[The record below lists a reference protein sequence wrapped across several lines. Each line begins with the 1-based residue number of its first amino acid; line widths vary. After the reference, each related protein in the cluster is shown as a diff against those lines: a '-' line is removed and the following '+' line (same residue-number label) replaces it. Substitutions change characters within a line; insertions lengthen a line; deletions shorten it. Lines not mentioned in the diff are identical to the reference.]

1 MRYFNY
7 CRLKI
12 ACESQYAERTI
23 MNEPGSKRLAANW
36 NDEALGSG
44 KLGELHS
51 QLAQKLGIDIL
62 SRRWLPGEI
71 LPSEID
77 MANTYA
83 ISRSAVREAVRTL
96 AAKGMVEPR
105 RRRGTCVTERT
116 KWNMLDPDV
125 LGWMFAAEP
134 EEMLVKNLFEMR
146 LILEPAAARLAAQR
160 RTDLHLAAML
170 NALKIMER
178 ETLLTEVGLQADI
191 DFHAAL
197 MAAAG
202 NEQLSAL
209 NASIGATAALSNRYK
224 IEHNILGR
232 DPVPAHLAVFQAI
245 ERRDAEEAHW
255 CMQYLVRLAVKDL
268 LHMDAI
274 EDLPAKSLKD

>member
-1 MRYFNY
+1 
-7 CRLKI
+7 
-12 ACESQYAERTI
+12 
-23 MNEPGSKRLAANW
+23 MNKPGRKRLAAVSNG
-36 NDEALGSG
+36 DGLESG
-44 KLGELHS
+44 KLGELHT

-62 SRRWLPGEI
+62 GRKWLPGDI
-71 LPSEID
+71 LPSEVD

-83 ISRSAVREAVRTL
+83 ISRPAVREAIRTL

-105 RRRGTCVTERT
+105 RRRGTCVTERA

-125 LGWMFAAEP
+125 LSWMFATKPDET
-134 EEMLVKNLFEMR
+134 LVKNLFEMR

-160 RTDLHLAAML
+160 RTDAHLEAMA
-170 NALKIMER
+170 NALTVMGR

-197 MAAAG
+197 LAAAG
-202 NEQLSAL
+202 NEQLGAM
-209 NASIGATAALSNRYK
+209 NASIGATVALSNRYK
-224 IEHNILGR
+224 IAHNILGR
-232 DPVPAHLAVFQAI
+232 DPVPAHMAVYEAI
-245 ERRDAEEAHW
+245 LNRDAEEAHW

-274 EDLPAKSLKD
+274 EDLPSPSPDN

>member
-1 MRYFNY
+1 
-7 CRLKI
+7 
-12 ACESQYAERTI
+12 
-23 MNEPGSKRLAANW
+23 MNESGRKRLAAGL

-44 KLGELHS
+44 KLRELHT

-62 SRRWLPGEI
+62 GQRWLPGEI

-77 MANTYA
+77 MANIYA
-83 ISRSAVREAVRTL
+83 ISRSAVREAIRTL

-125 LGWMFAAEP
+125 LSWMFASKHDD
-134 EEMLVKNLFEMR
+134 MLVKNLFEMR

-160 RTDLHLAAML
+160 RNDSHLAAMS
-170 NALKIMER
+170 NALKVMAQ

-202 NEQLSAL
+202 NEQLAAL
-209 NASIGATAALSNRYK
+209 NASIGATVALSNRYK

-232 DPVPAHLAVFQAI
+232 DPVPAHLAVYEAI
-245 ERRDAEEAHW
+245 ERGDAEEAHW

-268 LHMDAI
+268 LHMNAI
-274 EDLPAKSLKD
+274 EDLPSKSFED

>member
-1 MRYFNY
+1 ME
-7 CRLKI
+7 K
-12 ACESQYAERTI
+12 
-23 MNEPGSKRLAANW
+23 PGRKRLVTVSQG
-36 NDEALGSG
+36 DGLESG
-44 KLGELHS
+44 KLGELHT

-62 SRRWLPGEI
+62 GRKWLPGDI

-77 MANTYA
+77 LANTYA
-83 ISRSAVREAVRTL
+83 ISRPAVREAIRTL

-105 RRRGTCVTERT
+105 RRRGTCVTERV

-125 LGWMFAAEP
+125 LSWMFATKPDEI
-134 EEMLVKNLFEMR
+134 LVKNLFEMR

-160 RTDLHLAAML
+160 RTDAHLDAMS
-170 NALKIMER
+170 NALTIMGR

-202 NEQLSAL
+202 NEQLGAL
-209 NASIGATAALSNRYK
+209 NASIGATVALSNRYK
-224 IEHNILGR
+224 IAHNILGR
-232 DPVPAHLAVFQAI
+232 DPVPAHMAVYEAI
-245 ERRDAEEAHW
+245 LNRDAEEAHW

-274 EDLPAKSLKD
+274 EDLPSHSLE